1 MTHAHQPVLTDT
13 LRALA
18 AASPG
23 AAGLFRQSGLGFC
36 CGGVRTVAEAAAD
49 AGRDPQALLAELG
62 ALADAA
68 DRAAPEE
75 TGALIDHIEK
85 RYHASHR
92 DELGELVPLA
102 EKVERVH
109 GDHPEAPRG
118 LADLLRTMAAE
129 MDEHMTKEER
139 ILFPL
144 MRKGGH
150 PMIVH
155 PIAAMRHD
163 HDGHADQLRGIEHI
177 THGLTP
183 PDGACGSWVRLYA
196 GVEKFAEDLVNHM
209 HLENDI
215 LFPRFEG

>member
-1 MTHAHQPVLTDT
+1 MTHAHPIALTDT
-13 LRALA
+13 LGALA

-23 AAGLFRQSGLGFC
+23 AAGLFRESGLSFC
-36 CGGVRTVAEAAAD
+36 CGGARTVAQAAAE
-49 AGRDPQALLAELG
+49 AGRDAQALLA
-62 ALADAA
+62 ALAARAAAA
-68 DRAAPEE
+68 DRAAPQE
-75 TGALIDHIEK
+75 TDALIDHIET
-85 RYHASHR
+85 RYHAVHR
-92 DELGELVPLA
+92 EELADLIPLA

-109 GDHPEAPRG
+109 GDHPDAPRG
-118 LADLLRTMAAE
+118 LADLLRAMAAE
-129 MDEHMTKEER
+129 MDDHMAKEEQ
-139 ILFPL
+139 ILFPM
-144 MRKGGH
+144 MRAGGN

-183 PDGACGSWVRLYA
+183 PEGACGSWLRLYA
-196 GVEKFAEDLVNHM
+196 GVEKFADDLVTHM